1 MGLTYNF
8 EIIAEVTRNN
18 VSGDPRRFDLAAGG
32 ILPPVTVI
40 LCSCQDVC
48 IVFCIKFH
56 VNRGWDGVILRYGWG
71 VDTIEHIC
79 GVLH

>member
-8 EIIAEVTRNN
+8 EIIAEVTRND
-18 VSGDPRRFDLAAGG
+18 VSGDPRRFDPAAGG

-40 LCSCQDVC
+40 LCSCQDFG

-56 VNRGWDGVILRYGWG
+56 VNRGWEGVILRYGWG